1 MQPVRLF
8 LLLVVSVSCIDL
20 SKQLVNAWVTDLRSP
35 RRNLVC
41 SIKSHYDAKM
51 NLHSLGLGQWL
62 FRKQQQQRFHSYP
75 SHVQLQQQNRGRRY
89 LHDQPLRENVFL
101 FRKHWIYAVVIM
113 TVVVLYPTYSA
124 HAMDALHAGWSM
136 NHAATIRPALQISA
150 PMSVFAELRL
160 TWRLVYAGILGA
172 ILGNERRSRSSH
184 QSAGVRTMA
193 LVSLGAAMF
202 TLSSMYGFHGIGGR
216 YDPSRMASNVASGVG
231 FIGAGV
237 ITTSNGGEN
246 QPRSVVHGLTTA
258 AAIWLSAA
266 VGVAVGVGL
275 PFLST
280 AACLL
285 TILVLRVG
293 RGESS
298 QSVSMEERYNKP
310 LHQYVEADPMARN
323 VREQPQPRH
332 HQQQRLQENYRYNH
346 TSDGSHLSRDN
357 PPMVSD
363 ELLLLQ
369 TQSSDKA
376 NLTFESMEE

>member
-1 MQPVRLF
+1 
-8 LLLVVSVSCIDL
+8 
-20 SKQLVNAWVTDLRSP
+20 
-35 RRNLVC
+35 
-41 SIKSHYDAKM
+41 M
-51 NLHSLGLGQWL
+51 NLPSLRLGQFL
-62 FRKQQQQRFHSYP
+62 FRRERQPNHSNP
-75 SHVQLQQQNRGRRY
+75 FDELQQNRGQNQ
-89 LHDQPLRENVFL
+89 LHEKQHKKAVILL
-101 FRKHWIYAVVIM
+101 RKHWIYAAVIM
-113 TVVVLYPTYSA
+113 TVLLYPTYSA
-124 HAMDALHAGWSM
+124 HAMDALHASFSL
-136 NHAATIRPALQISA
+136 NHTPTIRPTLRISA

-202 TLSSMYGFHGIGGR
+202 TLSSMYGFHGITGGR

-285 TILVLRVG
+285 TIFVLRIG
-293 RGESS
+293 RRDM
-298 QSVSMEERYNKP
+298 QQFASVEERYNKT
-310 LHQYVEADPMARN
+310 LQYVDADPSARN
-323 VREQPQPRH
+323 VREQPLARH
-332 HQQQRLQENYRYNH
+332 HKQQRLQENYNMNH
-346 TSDGSHLSRDN
+346 TSDNSRLSRDY

-363 ELLLLQ
+363 EHLLLQ
-369 TQSSDKA
+369 TQSSDKT
-376 NLTFESMEE
+376 NLTFESMQD